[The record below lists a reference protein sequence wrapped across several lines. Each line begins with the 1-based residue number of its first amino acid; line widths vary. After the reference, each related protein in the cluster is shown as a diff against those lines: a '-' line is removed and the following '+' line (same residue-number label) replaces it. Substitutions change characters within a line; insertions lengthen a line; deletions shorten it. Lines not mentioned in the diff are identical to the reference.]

1 MVVIK
6 WPKNTLK
13 DSPSDIVDESVI
25 NFFVNWWYSARM
37 FENWPF
43 HEVLILCI
51 TPAESLC
58 LLINWSICN
67 QDICYLWV
75 MSLHLCVH
83 MPVCPYIYMFTHI
96 LFIRHSFWWQ
106 KLSLYFAFKVYKE
119 AVSFRAVF
127 LQLMKEIFFL
137 NIQYVMDFQVVLSKL
152 TSIHSYPTWLTEQVP
167 PH

>member
-1 MVVIK
+1 
-6 WPKNTLK
+6 
-13 DSPSDIVDESVI
+13 
-25 NFFVNWWYSARM
+25 
-37 FENWPF
+37 
-43 HEVLILCI
+43 
-51 TPAESLC
+51 
-58 LLINWSICN
+58 
-67 QDICYLWV
+67 

-152 TSIHSYPTWLTEQVP
+152 TSIHSYPT
-167 PH
+167 